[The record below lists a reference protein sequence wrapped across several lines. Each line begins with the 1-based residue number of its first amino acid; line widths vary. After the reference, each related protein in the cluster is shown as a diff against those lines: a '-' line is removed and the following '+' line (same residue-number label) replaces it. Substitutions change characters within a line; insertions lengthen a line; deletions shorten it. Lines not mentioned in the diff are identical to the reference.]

1 MRKTLLSL
9 LTALTLV
16 HSAHA
21 ATPADTLVVAV
32 PLDGII
38 SFDPAESFEAI
49 SNSSLRNIYQL
60 LLEPD
65 HHNPQQLSPLAAT
78 RWQAGKTPHSL
89 VFDLNPQARFA
100 SGNPLT
106 AQDVVFSLTRAVK
119 LNKAPSF
126 ILGEFGWTPENIDQQ
141 FTVISDHQLELRW
154 PAEIGRDLA
163 LRLLTAPV
171 ASIVDSRLVRQHAS
185 NNDYGNGWLKVH
197 SAGSAAYAIRQ
208 FVPLQA
214 LVLEANPYSTQKP
227 HLKRVLLKGV
237 ADPGSRRLLI
247 QQGDVDVAY
256 QLGPDQIAALKNT
269 AGVRVEAFPSSLVY
283 YLGFNTQSPQQP
295 ALWQAARWLVG
306 YESLANQLLKGQY
319 RIHQS
324 FLPDGFDGTLNTT
337 PFHYDLKKAQ
347 EILQKGGIQP
357 GTHIALTVVNQP
369 PYIDVAQALQ
379 ASFAKAEVQL
389 DLQPV
394 AESELWSKMRS
405 RDFQAIFSYWGADY
419 IDPNTNASAF
429 AYNVPGGGKTLA
441 WRVGWTIPE
450 LSAQTRAA
458 AGESDAAKRR
468 GLYTALQTRVQQDSP
483 FVLMLQGATQV
494 AVRSNL
500 KSLQQGIGVS
510 LLNFEEVQK

>member
-9 LTALTLV
+9 FTALALV
-16 HSAHA
+16 HPAHA
-21 ATPADTLVVAV
+21 ATPGDTLVIAV

-38 SFDPAESFEAI
+38 SFDPAESFETV
-49 SNSSLRNIYQL
+49 SNSSLRNIYQT

-65 HHNPQQLSPLAAT
+65 HQNPQQLSPLAAT

-100 SGNPLT
+100 SGRPVT
-106 AQDVVFSLTRAVK
+106 VQDVVFSLTRAVK

-126 ILGEFGWTPENIDQQ
+126 ILGEFGWT
-141 FTVISDHQLELRW
+141 HQLELRW
-154 PAEIGRDLA
+154 PAEIGSDLA

-171 ASIVDSRLVRQHAS
+171 SSIVDSKLAQEHAS
-185 NNDYGNGWLKVH
+185 NNDYGNSWLKVH
-197 SAGSAAYAIRQ
+197 SAGSAAYAIKQ

-214 LVLEANPYSTQKP
+214 LVLEANPNSIRKP

-256 QLGPDQIAALKNT
+256 QLGPDQITALKNT
-269 AGVRVEAFPSSLVY
+269 ANVRIDAFPSSLVY
-283 YLGFNTQSPQQP
+283 YIGFNTQSPQQP
-295 ALWQAARWLVG
+295 ALGNPALWQAARWLVD
-306 YESLANQLLKGQY
+306 YDSLANQLLKGQY

-324 FLPDGFDGTLNTT
+324 FLPDGFDGALNTT

-347 EILQKGGIQP
+347 AILQKGGIKP

-379 ASFAKAEVQL
+379 ASFAKADVQL
-389 DLQPV
+389 DIQPV

-405 RDFQAIFSYWGADY
+405 RDFQAIFTYWGADY
-419 IDPNTNASAF
+419 IDPNTNASTF

-458 AGESDAAKRR
+458 AGESDAVKRR
-468 GLYTALQTRVQQDSP
+468 NLYTGLQTRIQQDSP
-483 FVLMLQGATQV
+483 FVMLLQGATQV

-500 KSLQQGIGVS
+500 SHLQQGIGVS